1 MTPVPP
7 LSNCCPI
14 ITAYQCF
21 VGLGKPR
28 SRCPLQIANEQH
40 RWRRYRLSRRKNC
53 KNRFKKQIHSLLG
66 RATDECSGNW
76 RNTHFDKWHHVWT
89 ELLVYDL
96 LRLLV
101 IDRTNGNGFR
111 CNGTN
116 IYRKNAHVL
125 YETLPEIKN
134 CLTRCTLGRA

>member
-14 ITAYQCF
+14 TAYRCF

-28 SRCPLQIANEQH
+28 SRYPKWQNEQH
-40 RWRRYRLSRRKNC
+40 RWRRYRLNMGKNC

-76 RNTHFDKWHHVWT
+76 RNTQFDKWHHTFGPNCLFTICYDYW
-89 ELLVYDL
+89 LL
-96 LRLLV
+96 
-101 IDRTNGNGFR
+101 IESNGNGFR

-116 IYRKNAHVL
+116 IYRKKCPRVVRNI
-125 YETLPEIKN
+125 TGN
-134 CLTRCTLGRA
+134 